1 MDLFFTLRQRIVQ
14 LSNVRYSRKD
24 GRMRDAYCIS
34 LGDAKTLEKLHVFP
48 GGQKSAKEFEGHTDH
63 VFALAISSNG
73 EYLAS
78 GGRDKKINIW
88 SVKDN
93 KHLAVFP
100 HHKDAISVS
109 IG

>member
-1 MDLFFTLRQRIVQ
+1 MQ
-14 LSNVRYSRKD
+14 
-24 GRMRDAYCIS
+24 GAYCIS
-34 LGDAKTLEKLHVFP
+34 TGDAKTLEKLHVFP
-48 GGQKSAKEFEGHTDH
+48 GGQKSAKDFEGHTDH
-63 VFALAISSNG
+63 IFALAISSSG

-93 KHLAVFP
+93 KHLAEFP

-109 IG
+109 IAVEKDFW